1 MTLSIILP
9 TREPG
14 LPPSPPEA
22 AIDGSDL
29 GKPPPAKSTGG
40 FIIPGV
46 LGGGV
51 DSKAGELEL
60 EGDDRAGFER

>member
-1 MTLSIILP
+1 MILP
-9 TREPG
+9 TREGGLQLSTPG
-14 LPPSPPEA
+14 A
-22 AIDGSDL
+22 AIEGSDL

-51 DSKAGELEL
+51 DSTAGELEL
-60 EGDDRAGFER
+60 DGDDRAGFER